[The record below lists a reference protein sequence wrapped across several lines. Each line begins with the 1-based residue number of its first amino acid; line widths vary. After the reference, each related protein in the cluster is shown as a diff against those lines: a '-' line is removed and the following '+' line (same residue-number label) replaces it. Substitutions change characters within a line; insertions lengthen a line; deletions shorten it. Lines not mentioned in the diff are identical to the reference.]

1 MHMLNT
7 KNIKWYNNNMI
18 KIKYYLTKIKN
29 LIKKK
34 NKKSKGFIY

>member
-1 MHMLNT
+1 
-7 KNIKWYNNNMI
+7 MI
-18 KIKYYLTKIKN
+18 KIKYYLAKIKK